1 MNEKPTERPSRSTK
15 IGRVVAVSGPEST
28 IRKVLALAND
38 PAAFE
43 GERAVARQKATELER
58 KSKSSAPRVTEK
70 NIDSLPAPQTG
81 SVIYRDTPIRGLG
94 LRVTAQNA
102 RSWTL
107 DYSCAGRQRRY
118 TLAAR
123 HVLTLKAAVNE
134 AKRLQGLVAQGV
146 DPFDMKSEREAAA
159 TAKREAERRAKDP
172 DADPSVQHLADR
184 WFKEYAER
192 ALRPNTL
199 ISARA
204 SLDKVNALGLGDKK
218 VREVTRRDVVT
229 IMHALRKTPVA
240 ANRCRSFLST
250 IFNFGIANGI
260 GLSDASV
267 NPARRI
273 KGILVDNAE
282 APRKVIVPTQK
293 QIDALHAA
301 LDARAGQPSADA
313 IRLMLLSG
321 ARKNEILRMEWSEID
336 DLFGAH
342 PVWLLPAA
350 RAKQKKDRA
359 FPLADPKVLDLLR
372 QLHAKNG
379 KSRFVLSARRAGTPL
394 KDVNGLWRAVRDEAG
409 LTRFRL
415 HDLRHV
421 FVSRGL
427 NAGVPIYTVGQLVGH
442 SSAYMTS
449 RYGHGDNKVA
459 ADAARLIGA
468 GLAPTTA
475 NTNGAHPVHN

>member
-1 MNEKPTERPSRSTK
+1 MTERR
-15 IGRVVAVSGPEST
+15 RVGAVSGPEAK
-28 IRKVLALAND
+28 IAKVLALAND
-38 PAAFE
+38 PGAFE
-43 GERAVARQKATELER
+43 GERGVALRKADLLER
-58 KSKSSAPRVTEK
+58 KSKSSAAPRVTER
-70 NIDSLPAPQTG
+70 NLDSLPAPETG
-81 SVIYRDTPIRGLG
+81 SHIYRETGTRGLG
-94 LRVTAQNA
+94 LRVTAAGA
-102 RSWTL
+102 RSWIL
-107 DYSCAGRQRRY
+107 DYSCNGHQRRY
-118 TLAAR
+118 TVGPR
-123 HVLTLKAAVNE
+123 HAFTLKGAANE
-134 AKRLQGLVAQGV
+134 AKRLAGLVAQGV
-146 DPFDMKSEREAAA
+146 DPFDVKAEREAAA
-159 TAKREAERRAKDP
+159 TAKREAERRAEDP
-172 DADPSVQHLADR
+172 DTDPSVQHLAER

-192 ALRPNTL
+192 SLRPNTL

-204 SLDKVNALGLGDKK
+204 SLDKVNALGFGDRK
-218 VREVTRRDVVT
+218 VREVTRRDVVA
-229 IMHALRKTPVA
+229 IMHGLRKTPIV
-240 ANRCRSFLST
+240 ANRCRAFLST
-250 IFNFGIANGI
+250 IFNYAIGNGI

-321 ARKNEILRMEWSEID
+321 ARKNEVLRMEWSEID

-372 QLHAKNG
+372 RLHAKNG

-409 LTRFRL
+409 LSRFRL

-459 ADAARLIGA
+459 AEAARLIGA
-468 GLAPTTA
+468 GLAPSTSATL
-475 NTNGAHPVHN
+475 NTNGAPPCA